1 MTDSFRS
8 KEENMTYDVLIMDT
22 DNLADAFDIETN
34 CIRLNGMTPQDA
46 EALSDLLTQHEVT
59 VCFLPHKE

>member
-1 MTDSFRS
+1 
-8 KEENMTYDVLIMDT
+8 MTYDVLIMGT

-46 EALSDLLTQHEVT
+46 EALSDLLAQHEVT

>member
-1 MTDSFRS
+1 
-8 KEENMTYDVLIMDT
+8 MTYDVLIMDT

-46 EALSDLLTQHEVT
+46 EALSDLLAQHEVT
-59 VCFLPHKE
+59 VRFLPHKE

>member
-8 KEENMTYDVLIMDT
+8 QEENMTYDVLLMGT
-22 DNLADAFDIETN
+22 DNLADASDIETN
-34 CIRLNGMTPQDA
+34 CIRLNRMTPQDA
-46 EALSDLLTQHEVT
+46 EALYDLLAQHEVT

>member
-8 KEENMTYDVLIMDT
+8 KEENMTYDVIIMDT

-46 EALSDLLTQHEVT
+46 EALSDLLAQHEVT

>member
-46 EALSDLLTQHEVT
+46 EALSDLLAKHEVT

>member
-1 MTDSFRS
+1 M
-8 KEENMTYDVLIMDT
+8 KYDVLIMDT

>member
-1 MTDSFRS
+1 M
-8 KEENMTYDVLIMDT
+8 KYDVLIMDT

-34 CIRLNGMTPQDA
+34 CIRLNGMTPQNA
-46 EALSDLLTQHEVT
+46 EALYDILAQHEVT

>member
-34 CIRLNGMTPQDA
+34 KLHPSEWNDSAGCGSYFRPSGA
-46 EALSDLLTQHEVT
+46 ARSDGLL
-59 VCFLPHKE
+59 PAA

>member
-1 MTDSFRS
+1 MTDSFRF

-46 EALSDLLTQHEVT
+46 EALYDLLAHHEVT

>member
-1 MTDSFRS
+1 MTDSFRF

-22 DNLADAFDIETN
+22 DNLKDAFDIGSS

-46 EALSDLLTQHEVT
+46 EALYDLLAQHEVT